1 MSAIIELN
9 NNNIYS
15 EHICCAISDKKCQ
28 EGYELKKKWMKNEFD
43 NGFKFKRLNE
53 RAKVFI
59 EYQESE
65 NAWMPIK
72 IENYLIINCFWVS
85 GKYKGKGHGIA
96 LLNEVFSDAKENNKD
111 GVIALAGIK
120 KMHFM
125 NDGTYLKAHGF
136 EVADTM
142 YDKVNLLFKNI
153 NKNAAIPKFIE
164 NKKDE
169 EKDNTIKV
177 YYSNRCPFTDFHVNT
192 NLIDTCEVKNI
203 NLEIVKIESHK
214 EAQELLIPSSIFSLF
229 YNNEFITTDVSIC
242 MPSRFEKILKI

>member
-1 MSAIIELN
+1 MSDIIELN
-9 NNNIYS
+9 NNNIDT

-28 EGYELKKKWMKNEFD
+28 EGYQLKKKWLKNEFN

-85 GKYKGKGHGIA
+85 GKYKGQSYGVK
-96 LLNEVFSDAKENNKD
+96 LLDEVFSDAKANDKH

-125 NDGTYLKAHGF
+125 SDGTYLKAHGF

-142 YDKVNLLFKNI
+142 FNQVNLLVKNT
-153 NKNAAIPKFIE
+153 NKNAVMPKFIE

-169 EKDNTIKV
+169 EKNNTIKL
-177 YYSNRCPFTDFHVNT
+177 YYSNRCPFTEFHVNT
-192 NLIDTCEVKNI
+192 NLVNTCKIKNI
-203 NLEIVKIESHK
+203 DLEIIKIEDHK
-214 EAQELLIPSSIFSLF
+214 QAQELLIPSTIFSLF
-229 YNNEFITTDVSIC
+229 YNNEFITTDVSVCIT
-242 MPSRFEKILKI
+242 SRFEKILKI